1 VWTATPAFGESCRQ
15 QLSPRPNA
23 TAPLLDSTAAATR
36 ENDRDG
42 FGDITSA
49 SSTFSIV
56 AKILLRIH
64 LRVCDLFDLRNKFRP
79 ILLDNFY
86 EFRSKTE

>member
-1 VWTATPAFGESCRQ
+1 MAVRDPSTPPGAG
-15 QLSPRPNA
+15 
-23 TAPLLDSTAAATR
+23 
-36 ENDRDG
+36 G
-42 FGDITSA
+42 G
-49 SSTFSIV
+49 
-56 AKILLRIH
+56 